1 LGMRTQNALVL
12 ESGIGIVGATKNG
25 GDDASSPLFNRDG
38 GIVSHVV
45 IVIIIVVVV
54 FVVFAR
60 V

>member
-1 LGMRTQNALVL
+1 MRTQNALVL

-45 IVIIIVVVV
+45 IIIVIVFVVV

>member
-1 LGMRTQNALVL
+1 M
-12 ESGIGIVGATKNG
+12 KNG

-45 IVIIIVVVV
+45 IIVIIVVVV

-60 V
+60 VKKSER